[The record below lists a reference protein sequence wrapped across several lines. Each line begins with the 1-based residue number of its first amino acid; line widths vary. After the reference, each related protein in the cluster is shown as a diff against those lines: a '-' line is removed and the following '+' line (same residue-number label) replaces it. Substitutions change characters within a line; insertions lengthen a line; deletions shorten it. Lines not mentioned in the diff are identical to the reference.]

1 MGRAFWNAIVHPMA
15 WQANWRYSRS
25 RGAWDEKAL
34 DAQEPRACAVV
45 DGDTV
50 PNSNGF
56 VTVTA

>member
-1 MGRAFWNAIVHPMA
+1 MA